1 MFYEQYVKIWQDATA
16 QLLLTLIAI
25 FICTFILLSFDLF
38 TSLIVTGV
46 IAIIIIDMVGIM
58 YLWDIELNAISLVNL
73 VIVSIIFYHNSSFL
87 SKSSQWSG
95 QISTCTCAKYY
106 DTQWSL
112 RRCVHVTFAKLY
124 FRHSVTTLSIIV
136 SLKGCYRT
144 LGYFEK
150 RASSKDLGNK

>member
-87 SKSSQWSG
+87 SKRYTNLKF
-95 QISTCTCAKYY
+95 QINRLLAYLLNSARI
-106 DTQWSL
+106 L
-112 RRCVHVTFAKLY
+112 RVLLQQAMLKIRNKELLKLFTLWVHL
-124 FRHSVTTLSIIV
+124 
-136 SLKGCYRT
+136 
-144 LGYFEK
+144 
-150 RASSKDLGNK
+150 

>member
-87 SKSSQWSG
+87 SKRYTNLKF
-95 QISTCTCAKYY
+95 QINRLLAYLLNSVRI
-106 DTQWSL
+106 L
-112 RRCVHVTFAKLY
+112 RVLLQQAMLKIRNKELLKLFTLWVHL
-124 FRHSVTTLSIIV
+124 
-136 SLKGCYRT
+136 
-144 LGYFEK
+144 
-150 RASSKDLGNK
+150 

>member
-87 SKSSQWSG
+87 SKRYSNLKF
-95 QISTCTCAKYY
+95 QINRLLAYLLNSARI
-106 DTQWSL
+106 L
-112 RRCVHVTFAKLY
+112 RVLLQQAMLKIRNKELLKLFTLWVHL
-124 FRHSVTTLSIIV
+124 
-136 SLKGCYRT
+136 
-144 LGYFEK
+144 
-150 RASSKDLGNK
+150 

>member
-87 SKSSQWSG
+87 SKRYKNLKF
-95 QISTCTCAKYY
+95 QINRLLAYLLNSARI
-106 DTQWSL
+106 L
-112 RRCVHVTFAKLY
+112 RVLLQQAMLKIRNKELLKLFTLWVHL
-124 FRHSVTTLSIIV
+124 
-136 SLKGCYRT
+136 
-144 LGYFEK
+144 
-150 RASSKDLGNK
+150 